1 MTDELYTH
9 SNVVNK
15 YIYIYVFIMRIVENY
30 NMQTG
35 YFKTY
40 NFNVEP

>member
-15 YIYIYVFIMRIVENY
+15 YIYIFMCIMSIVENY
-30 NMQTG
+30 MQTG
-35 YFKTY
+35 YLKM
-40 NFNVEP
+40 